1 LYLASPQQLRRGLF
15 LGIGFGRILLII
27 TCQAFL
33 TKPALSSNKTLQM
46 KPVLN
51 ILIALLLLPSIIG
64 CNKDD
69 DNAGGGDT
77 IASVITQGKWVV
89 HYYLNQG
96 KDETG
101 NYSGYVFSFGSSGS
115 LSATVSSNT
124 NSGTWTELIDSGKRK
139 LVITWSGG
147 GIPVVLL
154 ELEDDWILKSK
165 SSTLIELTNG
175 TDELHFKKQ

>member
-1 LYLASPQQLRRGLF
+1 LLAKLKSIWTI
-15 LGIGFGRILLII
+15 GI
-27 TCQAFL
+27 T
-33 TKPALSSNKTLQM
+33 
-46 KPVLN
+46 V
-51 ILIALLLLPSIIG
+51 IALAG
-64 CNKDD
+64 CSKSGSTGNPDD
-69 DNAGGGDT
+69 
-77 IASVITQGKWVV
+77 IASVITQGRWVI

-101 NYSGYVFSFGSSGS
+101 NYAGYVFSFGNAGA

-124 NSGTWTELIDSGKRK
+124 NAGTWTELVDSGKRK
-139 LVITWSGG
+139 LVISWAGG

-175 TDELHFKKQ
+175 TDELHFMKQ

>member
-1 LYLASPQQLRRGLF
+1 MLGKLKSIWTIGIAVLALAGCSKSGS
-15 LGIGFGRILLII
+15 
-27 TCQAFL
+27 T
-33 TKPALSSNKTLQM
+33 SN
-46 KPVLN
+46 P
-51 ILIALLLLPSIIG
+51 
-64 CNKDD
+64 DD
-69 DNAGGGDT
+69 
-77 IASVITQGKWVV
+77 IASVITQGKWVI

-101 NYSGYVFSFGSSGS
+101 NYAGYVFSFGNAGA

-124 NSGTWTELIDSGKRK
+124 NAGTWTELVDSGKRK
-139 LVITWSGG
+139 LVISWTGG

-175 TDELHFKKQ
+175 TDELHFMKQ